1 MCADASRLVGAN
13 PRGHLRACSL
23 AVRESLLAFIDEAGA
38 PPALVVGLSGG
49 ADSLALALTVID
61 VADRLG
67 IPVLT
72 VTVDHGLREGSGPE
86 ARRVADLA
94 ASWGARALVDTVTVD
109 GRGGPDKGVGF

>member
-23 AVRESLLAFIDEAGA
+23 AVRESLRAFIDEAGA

-67 IPVLT
+67 IPIVT
-72 VTVDHGLREGSGPE
+72 VTVAPHSPKT
-86 ARRVADLA
+86 AV
-94 ASWGARALVDTVTVD
+94 
-109 GRGGPDKGVGF
+109 